1 MVRIAGPFIVFI
13 TAIMG
18 FLLAVI
24 EQMAYDNGYVIN
36 SYIVG
41 VGMLYGLEILT
52 IVMALLIGCV
62 IAVCHTMSWECE
74 KWKDTDTMSSRRW
87 SQDQL

>member
-62 IAVCHTMSWECE
+62 IAAAT
-74 KWKDTDTMSSRRW
+74 
-87 SQDQL
+87 Q